1 MIIRLQKKQR
11 AAIQSVL
18 VFMSLFTGVIVL
30 ALYYDFSN
38 IDLGG
43 LLFLMAFLCCVF
55 IAKNVYDMARADQ
68 RSEELQNNLAVDL
81 AVSSEELYIQL
92 YQNSPVPYLILDFA
106 GQVKS
111 ANIAAIRML
120 GISQGKV
127 QELDIFA
134 QLRCE
139 EPEHLDFLVEK
150 YRSGVS
156 VSDEMVQIKRPD
168 NREAWALLSLFGF
181 TDIAGQQIG
190 LMTLVDITKQKKA
203 EDAKSQFVSLASHQ
217 LRTPIAGMKWSAELL
232 QLDSPEAL
240 TERQH
245 KYIDRLLI
253 SIRRMSLLVDDFL
266 RVSRFELGTFQAELE
281 GVNLTEL
288 FEDVMSELTER
299 VEQKQLTVKKFFD
312 KSIPIVVSDPNL
324 LRMIVT
330 NLYSNATKYTR
341 EQGTIHIGYGRK
353 DDTVVITVAD
363 NGMGIPA
370 EDQDGIFTKLFRA
383 ANAVRN
389 VPDGTGL
396 GLYIVREAVSVLKG
410 NITFTTTENI
420 GTTFEVVLP
429 LEVPQTKQGK
439 SARAKTKAKAKAKT
453 TETTK
458 KSKA

>member
-1 MIIRLQKKQR
+1 MAIRIQKKHR
-11 AAIQSVL
+11 AAIQSIL
-18 VFMSLFTGVIVL
+18 VFIGLFGGVILMAV
-30 ALYYDFSN
+30 YYDFSN
-38 IDLGG
+38 IDMGG

-55 IAKNVYDMARADQ
+55 IAKNVFDMARADQ
-68 RSEELQNNLAVDL
+68 HSEELQQNLAVDL

-111 ANIAAIRML
+111 ANIAAVRML
-120 GISQGKV
+120 GITQTKAKG
-127 QELDIFA
+127 LDIFSY
-134 QLRCE
+134 LKCE
-139 EPEHLDFLVEK
+139 EPEHLDFLIEK

-156 VSDEMVQIKRPD
+156 VSDEMVGIKRAD
-168 NREAWALLSLFGF
+168 HREAWALLSLFGF
-181 TDIAGQQIG
+181 TDVAGQQIG

-232 QLDSPEAL
+232 QLDNPESL
-240 TERQH
+240 TERQN
-245 KYIDRLLI
+245 KYIERLLM
-253 SIRRMSLLVDDFL
+253 SIERMALLVDDFL

-281 GVNLTEL
+281 SVNLAEL

-299 VEQKQLTVKKFFD
+299 VNQKELTVKKFFD
-312 KSIPIVVSDPNL
+312 KNITNIVTDPNL
-324 LRMIVT
+324 MRMIVT

-341 EQGTIHIGYGRK
+341 EKGTIHIGFGQK
-353 DDTVVITVAD
+353 DDTLVITVAD

-370 EDQDGIFTKLFRA
+370 EDQDSIFTKLFRA

-396 GLYIVREAVSVLKG
+396 GLYIVREAVSVLRG
-410 NITFTTTENI
+410 NISFTTTENI

-429 LEVPQTKQGK
+429 LELPEEK
-439 SARAKTKAKAKAKT
+439 SAKKAKS
-453 TETTK
+453 K
-458 KSKA
+458 K